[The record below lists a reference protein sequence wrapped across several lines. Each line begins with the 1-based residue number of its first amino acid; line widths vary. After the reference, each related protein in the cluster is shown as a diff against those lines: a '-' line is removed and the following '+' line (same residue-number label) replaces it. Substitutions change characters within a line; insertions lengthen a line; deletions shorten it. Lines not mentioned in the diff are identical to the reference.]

1 MSNRPIAEAVC
12 LAVGNRREVAVTT
25 TARLEVRLARR
36 RQDVAAAQ
44 ALRYRVFYK
53 EMGAAADL
61 RTKVLRRDIDRF
73 DRACDHLLV
82 IDRATRRRR
91 IRPVFGSVVG
101 TCRLIRRGA
110 AERSGGFYSADE
122 FDLTPLLNQAGEC
135 LEVGRSCVAPDYRS
149 RAVIDRLWSG
159 IADYIRANRISVLFG
174 CASLR
179 GTRPPELAQ
188 PLSYLYHHHLAPPEW
203 RPRAVPARY
212 VDMQVLPADAVDPR
226 AAWAALPPLL
236 KGYLRLGAMVGEGAV
251 VDRQF
256 NTTDVCVVLPTARV
270 NERYLRHYG
279 PMTDA
284 RKAA

>member
-1 MSNRPIAEAVC
+1 M
-12 LAVGNRREVAVTT
+12 
-25 TARLEVRLARR
+25 ARLEVRLAGR

-44 ALRYRVFYK
+44 ALRYGVFYK

-61 RTKVLRRDIDRF
+61 KTKVLRRDVDRF

-82 IDRATRRRR
+82 IDRAARRRR
-91 IRPVFGSVVG
+91 ILPVFGSVVG
-101 TCRLIRRGA
+101 TCRLIRRGV
-110 AERSGGFYSADE
+110 AERRGGFYSADE
-122 FDLTPLLNQAGEC
+122 FDLTLLLRQAGEC
-135 LEVGRSCVAPDYRS
+135 LEVGRSCVDPDYRS

-159 IADYIRANRISVLFG
+159 IAAYIRTHRITVLFG
-174 CASLR
+174 CASLP
-179 GTRPPELAQ
+179 GTRLPELTE
-188 PLSYLYHHHLAPPEW
+188 PLSYLHHHHLAPPKW
-203 RPRAVPARY
+203 RPRALPAHY
-212 VDMQVLPADAVDPR
+212 VDMQLLPADALDPR

-236 KGYLRLGAMVGEGAV
+236 KGYLRLGAMIGDGAV
-251 VDRQF
+251 VDQQF